1 MNPPSDTNPTPPS
14 ESPDRRMGMDE
25 DSPANWAEALMALIA
40 SRYALIRI
48 EARESAKSGVKRV
61 LGLIAAVLCLFFT
74 WILLLAG
81 GIGAIATASGWPW
94 HWLTLAAA
102 GIHLLAAILLAK
114 TCKKSTAPA
123 FPITLAEFQKDREW
137 IQNIQNRHKSN
148 G

>member
-1 MNPPSDTNPTPPS
+1 
-14 ESPDRRMGMDE
+14 MGMDE

-61 LGLIAAVLCLFFT
+61 LGLISAVLCLFFT

-81 GIGAIATASGWPW
+81 GIGAIVAASGWPW
-94 HWLTLAAA
+94 YWPTLAAA
-102 GIHLLAAILLAK
+102 GIHLLAAILLAVA
-114 TCKKSTAPA
+114 CKKSSAPA